1 MTDEG
6 KQVKVTVKIKRSF
19 RQIFFKRKT
28 RKTQD
33 DMLND
38 IKSLNTITKDTSTYS
53 LSETVTSESNPKP
66 PSNSPSEV
74 KSTNPLF
81 VAQYDYSARTDGDL
95 SIKRG
100 DLLYIM
106 NSDDEDWWL
115 ASAKHSGQEGYV
127 PSNYVAE
134 YKSELDTEM

>member
-1 MTDEG
+1 M
-6 KQVKVTVKIKRSF
+6 VTPGS
-19 RQIFFKRKT
+19 
-28 RKTQD
+28 D
-33 DMLND
+33 
-38 IKSLNTITKDTSTYS
+38 
-53 LSETVTSESNPKP
+53 P
-66 PSNSPSEV
+66 NSPSYRPLETDL
-74 KSTNPLF
+74 TNLLF
-81 VAQYDYSARTDGDL
+81 VTKYDYSARNNTDL

-115 ASAKHSGQEGYV
+115 ARAKHSGQEGYV